1 MQLSRARTPRP
12 PQRGFSLVEALV
24 ALLVLSIGLLGIA
37 GLFVESVRNS
47 RTALLRTQAINL
59 VGDMADRIR
68 ANATARAAYDID
80 LYGGAPGERNCA
92 PAPDSAGDNCSMA
105 ALAEDDLA
113 RWVAAVRAA
122 LPALGDEPPRAEVQ
136 YFPPAA
142 AGAPERYLITVSWLE
157 PGEDEPFSY
166 RSDVL
171 IVPRTPA

>member
-1 MQLSRARTPRP
+1 VLLNRPRSADAD
-12 PQRGFSLVEALV
+12 QSGFSLVEALV

-68 ANATARAAYDID
+68 ANATARDAYDID
-80 LYGGAPGERNCA
+80 NYGGEPAERNCA
-92 PAPDSAGDNCSMA
+92 PAPTAAGANCSMA
-105 ALAEDDLA
+105 TLAEDDLA

-122 LPALGDEPPRAEVQ
+122 LPALGEAPPQAEVQ
-136 YFPPAA
+136 YFPPGAP
-142 AGAPERYLITVSWLE
+142 GAPERYLISVSWLE
-157 PGEDEPFSY
+157 PGEDQPFSY

-171 IVPRTPA
+171 IVPRSPV